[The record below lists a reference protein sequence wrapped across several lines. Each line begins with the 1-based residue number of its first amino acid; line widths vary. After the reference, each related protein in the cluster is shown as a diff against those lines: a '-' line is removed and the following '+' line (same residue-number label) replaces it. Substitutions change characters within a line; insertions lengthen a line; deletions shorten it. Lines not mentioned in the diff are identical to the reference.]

1 MGERVERLRDV
12 IRFGSRSGF
21 NTLTDQDRLQ
31 MAWVVVCGRVMAE
44 RAQVSG
50 YEDGIV
56 KIAVQERAW
65 LEEMRGM
72 SSHLEG
78 ELSRVAGLKVSK
90 LHFIVKR

>member
-1 MGERVERLRDV
+1 MERFRDV

-21 NTLTDQDRLQ
+21 ETLSDQDRLQ
-31 MAWVVVCGRVMAE
+31 MAWVVICGRVMAK
-44 RAQVSG
+44 RARVAE
-50 YEDGIV
+50 YEDGLA

-65 LEEMRGM
+65 LEEIRAM

-78 ELSRVAGLKVSK
+78 ELSRVAGIKVNR